1 MATFNP
7 NYIVKT
13 PTFNMIQNYI
23 YLYHTNTYVIV
34 PSYPESITDS
44 MSSTFAQESPI
55 ARSAPIFVYS
65 SSGPRSVQIDLPLH
79 RDMMTQ
85 INYGVSNLN
94 VELGDD
100 YVDTLIKQL
109 QSISVPQYV
118 TERKMINPPMV
129 AVRFG
134 NDIFIKG
141 VVNGNINVTYE
152 SPILE
157 GNHYAQ
163 VSIGFTVS
171 EVDPYSAEMISEQG
185 SFRGFSTTLERNLY
199 NK

>member
-1 MATFNP
+1 MGTFNP
-7 NYIVKT
+7 NYVTST

-23 YLYHTNTYVIV
+23 YLYHTNTYVII

-44 MSSTFAQESPI
+44 MQSTFASENPI

-65 SSGPRSVQIDLPLH
+65 NSGPRSVQIDIPLH

-85 INYGVSNLN
+85 INYGISNLN

-100 YVDTLIKQL
+100 YVDTIIKQL
-109 QSISVPQYV
+109 QSISVPKYV
-118 TERKMINPPMV
+118 AERKMVNPPMI

-152 SPILE
+152 GPILA
-157 GNHYAQ
+157 GNRYAQ
-163 VSIGFTVS
+163 VTISFTVS
-171 EVDPYSAEMISEQG
+171 EVDPYSAEMIAEQG

-199 NK
+199 NQ